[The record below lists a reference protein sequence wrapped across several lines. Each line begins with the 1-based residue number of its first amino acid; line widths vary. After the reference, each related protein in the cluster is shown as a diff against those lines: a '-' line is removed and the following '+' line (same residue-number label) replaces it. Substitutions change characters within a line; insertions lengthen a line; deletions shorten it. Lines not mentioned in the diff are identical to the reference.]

1 MGVNLQILGLQAI
14 PRLAEKFDVELS
26 EFSGF
31 LDFYGASPEEAQKAY
46 DKCGRILEW
55 LFKENRVSW
64 WDVYSNSDIGMER
77 MFLARDIGLEKD
89 DIVLDVGC
97 GRGYFTAAA
106 ANRSK
111 RAIGLDAMDGMSRH
125 NWWKN
130 FKESISELKLTHK
143 IQSLKAHAQSIPLKD
158 NSIDKAATVHAI
170 RNFGNKQTIQNAL
183 HEMNRLLSI
192 EGEMIIVENIPI
204 ARSKAQEAHLA
215 MYECKCNYSSGDV
228 YYFSQEELLEMFRS
242 AGLKEISVEIVD
254 YNLSATPPIF
264 PLDTS
269 RLDKD
274 QMEKAQKEY
283 ATAIDMIRKYGETS
297 PPAIIIRAAK
307 HLE

>member
-1 MGVNLQILGLQAI
+1 MGVNLQLLGLQAI
-14 PRLAEKFDVELS
+14 PRLAEKSDIELS

-31 LDFYGASPEEAQKAY
+31 LDLYGASPDEFRKAFHE
-46 DKCGRILEW
+46 CARILKS
-55 LFKENRVSW
+55 LFEEFSVSW

-77 MFLARDIGLEKD
+77 MFLVRDIGLEKD

-111 RAIGLDAMDGMSRH
+111 RAVGLDAMDGMSRQG
-125 NWWKN
+125 WWKN
-130 FKESISELKLTHK
+130 FKESMSELKLTHK
-143 IQSLKAHAQSIPLKD
+143 IQSLKAYAQFIPLKD
-158 NSIDKAATVHAI
+158 NSIDKAVTVHAI

-183 HEMNRLLSI
+183 HEMNRLLSK
-192 EGEMIIVENIPI
+192 EGEMILVENVPI

-228 YYFSQEELLEMFRS
+228 YYFSQEELLEMFGS
-242 AGLKEISVEIVD
+242 AGLKEISVEVVD

-264 PLDTS
+264 YLDTS

-274 QMEKAQKEY
+274 QMEKAQEEH
-283 ATAIDMIRKYGETS
+283 AAAVDMIRKHGETS
-297 PPAIIIRAAK
+297 PSAIIIKVAK
-307 HLE
+307 KPR

>member
-14 PRLAEKFDVELS
+14 PRLAEKFDVKLS
-26 EFSGF
+26 ESSGF
-31 LDFYGASPEEAQKAY
+31 LDLYGASPDEVRKAFHE
-46 DKCGRILEW
+46 CARILKS
-55 LFKENRVSW
+55 LFEKFSVSW

-97 GRGYFTAAA
+97 GRGYFTIAA

-111 RAIGLDAMDGMSRH
+111 RAIGLDAMDGMSRQG
-125 NWWKN
+125 WWKN
-130 FKESISELKLTHK
+130 FKESMSELKLTHK

-183 HEMNRLLSI
+183 HEMNRLLTK
-192 EGEMIIVENIPI
+192 EGEMILVENVPI

-242 AGLKEISVEIVD
+242 AGLKEISVEVVD

-274 QMEKAQKEY
+274 QMEKAQEEH
-283 ATAIDMIRKYGETS
+283 AVAVDMIRKYGEAS
-297 PPAIIIRAAK
+297 PPAIIVKVARK
-307 HLE
+307 PR

>member
-14 PRLAEKFDVELS
+14 PRLTEEFDVELS

-31 LDFYGASPEEAQKAY
+31 LDLYGASPDEFRKAFHE
-46 DKCGRILEW
+46 CARILKS
-55 LFKENRVSW
+55 LFEEFGVSW

-97 GRGYFTAAA
+97 GRGYFTVAA

-125 NWWKN
+125 DWWKN

-143 IQSLKAHAQSIPLKD
+143 IQSLKAHAQSISLKD
-158 NSIDKAATVHAI
+158 NSIDKAVTVHAI
-170 RNFGNKQTIQNAL
+170 RNSGNKQTIQNAL
-183 HEMNRLLSI
+183 HEMNRLLSK
-192 EGEMIIVENIPI
+192 EGEMIVVENIPI
-204 ARSKAQEAHLA
+204 ARDKAQEAHLA

-228 YYFSQEELLEMFRS
+228 YYFSQEELLEMCRS
-242 AGLKEISVEIVD
+242 VGLKEISVEVVD

-264 PLDTS
+264 YLDTS
-269 RLDKD
+269 RFNKK

-283 ATAIDMIRKYGETS
+283 VSAIDMIRKYGETC